1 MTTKWLSDY
10 CLTTSWRVPYDWLPD
25 DYLRTVLTVNYHY
38 IMAAWHATKLLEPKK
53 HSPMTKELL
62 TRESSNMVSPSLSS
76 GKILTVNSWLG
87 MFSCSWIIS
96 SWRICCILIQI
107 ISAKSS
113 HHFWI
118 VSRLLVNGAPLP
130 DNCWSRFHRFNS
142 WSSIRNCNSL
152 SCLITSRWWLA
163 KFDVCNFKLLNWK
176 IVMKSEMNYIL
187 GKVKPKKQM
196 S

>member
-1 MTTKWLSDY
+1 MTARQLPKE
-10 CLTTSWRVPYDWLPD
+10 CLMLDCLKSVFTLK
-25 DYLRTVLTVNYHY
+25 YHS

-176 IVMKSEMNYIL
+176 IVINSEIDYIL
-187 GKVKPKKQM
+187 GKVENEKNM
-196 S
+196 FE